1 MAASSYLPRT
11 LIYPR
16 VFNLAGEPP
25 IAMHGGP
32 DAQGAAPHDFST
44 NGNACGPCEEVVA
57 ALRAVDATHYPDPL
71 YTAMR
76 ERLAAFH
83 DVTAERIVV
92 AASASEFI
100 FRITAAAA
108 RQGVK
113 KVKLPLQSYGDYR
126 RAAEAWG
133 LTSTGENDA
142 ESSGASLVWL
152 CDPSSP
158 MGQQHDGLGNAIDRL
173 QRNAI
178 CVFDLAYE
186 PMRLDGRLDLS
197 RTQRD
202 RVWQLWTPNKALGL
216 TGIRAAYAIAPA
228 IGHHE
233 LAQMTVKLAPSW
245 PVGSHGVALLENWA
259 SSETQGWLYESLATL
274 RDLKAR
280 QIALC
285 IDLGWT
291 PLPSVANFFCVRLP
305 DDQDI
310 GAFAKHLR
318 EQGIKLRDTT
328 SFGLPGH
335 IRLAVANRASQ
346 RALETAMR
354 TAPR

>member
-1 MAASSYLPRT
+1 M
-11 LIYPR
+11 
-16 VFNLAGEPP
+16 FNLAGEPP

-32 DAQGAAPHDFST
+32 DAQGAALHDFST

-71 YTAMR
+71 YTALR

-83 DVTAERIVV
+83 GVTAERIVI

-108 RQGVK
+108 RQGVR
-113 KVKLPLQSYGDYR
+113 KVELPLHSYGDYK
-126 RAAEAWG
+126 RAANAWG
-133 LTSTGENDA
+133 FTSTGKNDVG
-142 ESSGASLVWL
+142 STDTSLVWL

-158 MGQQHDGLGNAIDRL
+158 LGQHDDGLGNVIDRL
-173 QRNAI
+173 PPDAI
-178 CVFDLAYE
+178 CVLDLAYE
-186 PMRLDGRLDLS
+186 PMRLQGSLGLFS
-197 RTQRD
+197 TQRD

-259 SSETQGWLYESLATL
+259 SSATQGWLSESLATL

-305 DDQDI
+305 NDQDI

-335 IRLAVANRASQ
+335 VRLAVANRASQ